1 MPGPGDLS
9 PSGLVTVVPQSHDV
23 AMEQTITVDI
33 DAPVER
39 VWQVLTD
46 IDRWPEWTDS
56 VTSARRL
63 DSGDLRPGSRA
74 ELVQPRIPKG
84 VWTVTVVEPE
94 LAFTWEQ
101 TGPGVRTTARH
112 RLEPLPGGSTRVHL
126 AVEQAGWLGATV
138 GRLYRRLTDRYLAME
153 SAGLKARS
161 EDQTA

>member
-1 MPGPGDLS
+1 
-9 PSGLVTVVPQSHDV
+9 
-23 AMEQTITVDI
+23 MERGITVDI
-33 DAPVER
+33 AAPAER
-39 VWQVLTD
+39 VWDVLTD
-46 IDRWPEWTDS
+46 IDRWSEWTES

-63 DSGDLRPGSRA
+63 DAGELRTGSRA

-84 VWTVTVVEPE
+84 VWTVTLVEPG

-112 RLEPLPGGSTRVHL
+112 RLEPQPDGSTRVHL
-126 AVEQAGWLGATV
+126 AVEQAGWLGSVV

-161 EDQTA
+161 ESPTA